1 MGGAAR
7 LRAESFGWERV
18 SLEVESYYEE
28 LWARYVSPT
37 TRRIAP
43 PVRVAARAR

>member
-1 MGGAAR
+1 MQDNAFTA
-7 LRAESFGWERV
+7 LDDV

-43 PVRVAARAR
+43 PIRAAARAR